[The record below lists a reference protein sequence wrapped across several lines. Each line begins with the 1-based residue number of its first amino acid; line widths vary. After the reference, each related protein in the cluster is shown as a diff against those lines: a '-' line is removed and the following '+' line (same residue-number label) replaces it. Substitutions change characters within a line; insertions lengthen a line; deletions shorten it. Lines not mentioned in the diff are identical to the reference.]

1 MKIALIGYGKM
12 GKAIEKLALAKGHQ
26 ITAIVDSKNSIE
38 NTNFDDVDVAIE
50 FTRPE
55 LAVKHMNF
63 CLEIGLPIVVGTTAW
78 QNELKIITENV
89 SKYNGALVHASNF
102 SIGVNLFFEMNKKL
116 AKIMET
122 HPAYKLE
129 MTEIH
134 HTQKLDKPSG
144 TAVTLAEGIIE
155 QNTNYKNW
163 RLAESNE
170 LENGNEFF
178 IHALR
183 EENVPGTHLVN
194 YSSPIDS
201 IQIQHIAHT
210 RDGFALG
217 AILAAEWIK
226 NKKGIFTMKDVLQ
239 N

>member
-1 MKIALIGYGKM
+1 
-12 GKAIEKLALAKGHQ
+12 
-26 ITAIVDSKNSIE
+26 
-38 NTNFDDVDVAIE
+38 
-50 FTRPE
+50 
-55 LAVKHMNF
+55 
-63 CLEIGLPIVVGTTAW
+63 
-78 QNELKIITENV
+78 
-89 SKYNGALVHASNF
+89 
-102 SIGVNLFFEMNKKL
+102 MNKKL

>member
-1 MKIALIGYGKM
+1 MNIALIGYGKM
-12 GKAIEKLALAKGHQ
+12 GKAIEKIAIEKGHQ
-26 ITAIVDSKNSIE
+26 ITAIVDSKNPIE
-38 NTNFDDVDVAIE
+38 LLKINNIDVAIE

-55 LAVKHMNF
+55 LARKHMVY

-78 QNELKIITENV
+78 KEDLPAITELVN
-89 SKYNGALVHASNF
+89 KQNGSLVHASNF

-116 AKIMET
+116 AKIMEA

-144 TAVTLAEGIIE
+144 TAVTLAEEIIE
-155 QNTNYKNW
+155 QNTNYNHW
-163 RLAESNE
+163 RLAEDNE
-170 LENGNEFF
+170 LVNENEFF

-183 EENVPGTHLVN
+183 EENVPGTHLIS
-194 YSSPIDS
+194 YESQIDS
-201 IQIQHIAHT
+201 IHFEHVAHT

-217 AILAAEWIK
+217 AIVAAEWLQ

-239 N
+239 H

>member
-26 ITAIVDSKNSIE
+26 ITAIVDSQNSIE

-102 SIGVNLFFEMNKKL
+102 SIGVNLFFEMNKQL
-116 AKIMET
+116 AKIMEA

-163 RLAESNE
+163 RLAERNE
-170 LENGNEFF
+170 LEIGNEFF

>member
-1 MKIALIGYGKM
+1 MNIALIGYGKM
-12 GKAIEKLALAKGHQ
+12 GKAIEKIAIEKGHQ
-26 ITAIVDSKNSIE
+26 ITAIVDSKNPIE
-38 NTNFDDVDVAIE
+38 LLKINNIDVAIE

-55 LAVKHMNF
+55 LARKHMVY

-78 QNELKIITENV
+78 KEDLPAITDMVNKQNG
-89 SKYNGALVHASNF
+89 SLVHASNF

-116 AKIMET
+116 AKIMEA

-144 TAVTLAEGIIE
+144 TAVTLAEEIIE
-155 QNTNYKNW
+155 QNINYKHW
-163 RLAESNE
+163 RLAEDNKLVNE
-170 LENGNEFF
+170 NEFF

-183 EENVPGTHLVN
+183 EENVPGTHLIS
-194 YSSPIDS
+194 YESQIDS
-201 IQIQHIAHT
+201 IHFEHIAHT

-217 AILAAEWIK
+217 AIVAAEWLQ

-239 N
+239 H

>member
-1 MKIALIGYGKM
+1 MNIALIGYGKM
-12 GKAIEKLALAKGHQ
+12 GKAIEKIAIEKGHQ
-26 ITAIVDSKNSIE
+26 ITAIVDSKNPIE
-38 NTNFDDVDVAIE
+38 LLKINNIDVAIE

-55 LAVKHMNF
+55 LARKHMVY

-78 QNELKIITENV
+78 KEDLPAITDMVNKQNG
-89 SKYNGALVHASNF
+89 SLVHASNF

-116 AKIMET
+116 AKIMEA

-144 TAVTLAEGIIE
+144 TAVTLAEEIIE
-155 QNTNYKNW
+155 QNTNYKHW
-163 RLAESNE
+163 RLAEDNKLVNE
-170 LENGNEFF
+170 NEFF

-183 EENVPGTHLVN
+183 EENVPGTHLIS
-194 YSSPIDS
+194 YESQIDS
-201 IQIQHIAHT
+201 IHFEHVAHT

-217 AILAAEWIK
+217 AIVAAEWLQ

-239 N
+239 H

>member
-26 ITAIVDSKNSIE
+26 ITAIVDSQNSIE

-63 CLEIGLPIVVGTTAW
+63 CLEIGVPVIVGTTAW

-116 AKIMET
+116 AKIMEA

-144 TAVTLAEGIIE
+144 TAVTLAEEIIE
-155 QNTNYKNW
+155 QNTNYKHW
-163 RLAESNE
+163 RLAERTE
-170 LENGNEFF
+170 LENEKEFF

-201 IQIQHIAHT
+201 IQIQHTAHT

>member
-26 ITAIVDSKNSIE
+26 ITAIVDSQHSIE

-63 CLEIGLPIVVGTTAW
+63 CLEIGMPIVVGTTAW
-78 QNELKIITENV
+78 QNELKIISDNV
-89 SKYNGALVHASNF
+89 SKYNGSLVHASNF

-116 AKIMET
+116 AKIMEA

-144 TAVTLAEGIIE
+144 TAVTLAEEIIE
-155 QNTNYKNW
+155 QNTNYKHW
-163 RLAESNE
+163 RLAENNE
-170 LENGNEFF
+170 LENENEFS

-183 EENVPGTHLVN
+183 EENVPGTHIIN

-201 IQIQHIAHT
+201 IQMQHIAHT